1 MGRIGLENIMMEGFQ
16 VSCLLLRP
24 CLHPS
29 VPASLA
35 IITHQIDVSIRQAT
49 IGRLIPGCLVAV
61 SSVFSHR
68 ERSPAD
74 QTCSRYHCH
83 VTRAIVPSFVSYFT
97 SQYRRESRFIKAS
110 QVSQSVSLLSNSNL
124 EALGPHLFCLLMRV
138 LDD

>member
-1 MGRIGLENIMMEGFQ
+1 MGLIGLENIMMEGFQ

-49 IGRLIPGCLVAV
+49 IGRLIPGWWWRCLAC
-61 SSVFSHR
+61 SHTSR
-68 ERSPAD
+68 DHHQIRLAPDIIVMSHGPLSLHLSHILPAN
-74 QTCSRYHCH
+74 TG
-83 VTRAIVPSFVSYFT
+83 
-97 SQYRRESRFIKAS
+97 EKAGLS
-110 QVSQSVSLLSNSNL
+110 KPVSQSVSLLSNSNL

>member
-1 MGRIGLENIMMEGFQ
+1 MDGIGLENIMMEGLQ

-49 IGRLIPGCLVAV
+49 IGRLMPGWRWWRPTC
-61 SSVFSHR
+61 SHTP

-74 QTCSRYHCH
+74 QTYSRYHCH
-83 VTRAIVPSFVSYFT
+83 VTLTIVPSFVSYFT
-97 SQYRRESRFIKAS
+97 LQYRREGRFIKAS
-110 QVSQSVSLLSNSNL
+110 QFLHLSTSKL
-124 EALGPHLFCLLMRV
+124 ETLGPHLFGLLMRV